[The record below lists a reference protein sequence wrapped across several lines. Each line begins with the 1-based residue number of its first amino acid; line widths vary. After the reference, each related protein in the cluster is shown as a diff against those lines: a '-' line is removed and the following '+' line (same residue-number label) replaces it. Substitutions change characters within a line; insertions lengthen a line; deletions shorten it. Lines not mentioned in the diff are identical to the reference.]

1 MMQIFRSLSLLCF
14 FLATGFNQSA
24 MAEEQSDPLAFFL
37 DNLESFQADFKQTL
51 TNEQG
56 EVLETS
62 TGKVYMQNPG
72 RYRWEYAE
80 PYVQLLITDSQTL
93 WIYDKDL
100 EQVTI
105 KDVSQAIDNTP
116 AAIISGKKNIN
127 ENFVV
132 VNMGMIEG
140 YDWIELTPRDIEN
153 QYRSV
158 RIGFDKNNL
167 GMMILNDNLG
177 QITRIDFLNPER
189 NQRFGGPLFTFE
201 MPQGVDVIDER
212 QTEKT
217 DNTEKPVTPAAEE
230 KSGTDN
236 NIPEKP
242 VTPGTVP
249 N

>member
-1 MMQIFRSLSLLCF
+1 MLRLTRVFSTLCICF
-14 FLATGFNQSA
+14 VLGVFQDSA
-24 MAEEQSDPLAFFL
+24 AGENTDPLAFFL
-37 DNLESFQADFKQTL
+37 DQLDSFQADFKQTL
-51 TNEQG
+51 SNEQG

-72 RYRWEYAE
+72 RYRWEYE
-80 PYVQLLITDSQTL
+80 VPYEQLLITDSNTL

-116 AAIISGKKNIN
+116 AAIISGKQNIH

-140 YDWIELTPRDIEN
+140 FDWIELTPRDIDN

-177 QITRIDFLNPER
+177 QITRIDFLNPVR
-189 NQRFGGPLFTFE
+189 NQRLGGPLFTFE

-212 QTEKT
+212 QVEKM
-217 DNTEKPVTPAAEE
+217 DKADIKPP
-230 KSGTDN
+230 SGTPDT
-236 NIPEKP
+236 E
-242 VTPGTVP
+242 TVP
-249 N
+249 D